1 MCVCRLLFPLAKIE
15 SQDWCSK
22 IIQQFQGV
30 YPGWWKCSLIKRFTR
45 KLELVTFRLLMYFG
59 FLDLIFMR
67 FNTGRTRK
75 SQFHPKSYIYSF
87 MKNFRRI
94 SRGPIVQR
102 IPWYFFLSFPA
113 AENAENGWFPNH
125 FRLSRSSLW
134 HHRMTWRS
142 FFRGWN
148 SVILIYWL
156 IRHGAS
162 CKKGFKNGCLGYRF
176 WGWNSKN
183 QVL

>member
-1 MCVCRLLFPLAKIE
+1 
-15 SQDWCSK
+15 
-22 IIQQFQGV
+22 
-30 YPGWWKCSLIKRFTR
+30 
-45 KLELVTFRLLMYFG
+45 
-59 FLDLIFMR
+59 MR

-142 FFRGWN
+142 FFRGWKFGD
-148 SVILIYWL
+148 LIYWL
-156 IRHGAS
+156 IRNWAS

-183 QVL
+183 QGFIGIIFINQKKDPHEPTRIQWKAVSFFFFVVQVYLHLSSK